1 LSHRKKRPLAV
12 IVNGSM
18 RPVPAVGPKK
28 NGIGYAIEMI
38 SNGISSIEMKTISY
52 YDDNLD
58 TYHFDRKKH
67 IQIKPKFIHKLLF
80 NFIFKIP
87 LGIPKKLFGFSIAK
101 RKSYYHSIGNTLKE
115 LEPDIIISQTHYFL
129 FNSLKKY
136 YPNAK
141 HVFHFRGSDMHEW
154 DERRVYDLF
163 EKSDGIVTVCHAAM
177 NSITKKLNI
186 SHENH
191 IVIPNAID
199 HKIFSKNF
207 SIDRIKKIKSIL
219 SINLTDDIF
228 LYAGR
233 IHSSK
238 GIYEV
243 VEAFQMLKKIN
254 DKITLL
260 IVGKNLSQ
268 YDDFEL
274 VEFLNQFEEN
284 YSKTKIK
291 IIETVDISKMA
302 EIYSISHI
310 SLSCSLEHE
319 GCSKVIIESLMSN
332 TPVIVTDVGGN
343 PELVKHKY
351 NGLIVS
357 NKNLRKGLF
366 NAMELIISD
375 HKLYSHLAKNSKKS
389 VIQKHNYKRLCED
402 YENYLNKLIN
412 K

>member
-1 LSHRKKRPLAV
+1 MSHRKKRPLAV
-12 IVNGSM
+12 IINGSM
-18 RPVPAVGPKK
+18 RPVPAIGPKK

-38 SNGISSIEMKTISY
+38 SKGISSIDIKTISY

-58 TYHFDRKKH
+58 IYDFDRKKH
-67 IQIKPKFIHKLLF
+67 IQIKPKFINKLLF
-80 NFIFKIP
+80 DFIFRIP

-101 RKSYYHSIGNTLKE
+101 RKSYYHAIGNTLKE
-115 LEPDIIISQTHYFL
+115 LKPDIIISQTHYFL
-129 FNSLKKY
+129 FDSVKKY

-154 DERRVYDLF
+154 NKRSVYDLF

-177 NSITKKLNI
+177 NNITKKLNI

-207 SIDRIKKIKSIL
+207 SIDRIKKIKSKF

-233 IHSSK
+233 IHRTK

-243 VEAFQMLKKIN
+243 VEAFQKLKKIN

-260 IVGKNLSQ
+260 IVGKNLSK

-291 IIETVDISKMA
+291 IIETVDINKMA
-302 EIYSISHI
+302 EIYSISNI

-357 NKNLRKGLF
+357 TKNLRKELS
-366 NAMELIISD
+366 NAMGLIISD
-375 HKLYSHLAKNSKKS
+375 HKLYSYLAKNSKKS
-389 VIQKHNYKRLCED
+389 VIQKHNYRRLCKA
-402 YENYLNKLIN
+402 YENYLNKLIDR
-412 K
+412 